1 MLQKAADLKRYKNLE
16 IPAPKGNPFAVLD
29 NDYLL
34 HVAKSAHISLD
45 ANTQAM
51 SANIASMKEQEIQK
65 YQNFIDEFL
74 ESTLPANLD
83 DLGCVQINKD
93 QEVSGNSDPSQVP
106 TSFEKKF
113 HLQAAKSAMKHSIIS
128 DSNDDSSHVEY

>member
-1 MLQKAADLKRYKNLE
+1 M
-16 IPAPKGNPFAVLD
+16 
-29 NDYLL
+29 
-34 HVAKSAHISLD
+34 D

-51 SANIASMKEQEIQK
+51 SDNIASMKEQEIQK

-74 ESTLPANLD
+74 ESTLLANLD

-93 QEVSGNSDPSQVP
+93 QEVSGNSDPSQIP

-113 HLQAAKSAMKHSIIS
+113 YLQAAKSAMKHSIIS
-128 DSNDDSSHVEY
+128 YSNDDRSHVEY